1 MSTAFAPASA
11 VPAGGLLQL
20 TLSLIVV
27 VTLIFAIT
35 WLVKQFNLAAPRSS
49 RAMAIVDELTLG
61 PRERLLLVRVG
72 ESQVLLGVGSGGV
85 VALTPL
91 PTAIIVPPAAPD
103 AGFAARLREI
113 MHRSGER
120 R

>member
-1 MSTAFAPASA
+1 MSATFAPNSGVAT
-11 VPAGGLLQL
+11 GGLMQL

-27 VTLIFAIT
+27 LTLIFAIT
-35 WLVKQFNLAAPRSS
+35 WLVKRLNLAAPRAS

-72 ESQVLLGVGSGGV
+72 ESQVLLGVGAAGV

-91 PTAIIVPPAAPD
+91 PAPIHVPPAAPD
-103 AGFAARLREI
+103 AGFASRLREI
-113 MHRSGER
+113 MHRGADGA
-120 R
+120 

>member
-1 MSTAFAPASA
+1 MNAGLAPTAA

-35 WLVKQFNLAAPRSS
+35 WLVKRFNLSAPRAS
-49 RAMAIVDELTLG
+49 RAMAVVDELMLG
-61 PRERLLLVRVG
+61 PRERLLIVRVG
-72 ESQVLLGVGSGGV
+72 EAQVLLGVGSNGV

-91 PTAIIVPPAAPD
+91 QTAISIPDSAPD
-103 AGFAARLREI
+103 LGFAARLREI
-113 MHRSGER
+113 MNRNGGGR
-120 R
+120 